1 MASFVRKSRATRSEA
16 YVCKIPC
23 KKVKINMIN
32 AATRNWMIKRWYEKV
47 PVEKSSIPCE
57 ISFGITRFTPLLN
70 NAKPIRLKIINLYGL
85 STENMFG
92 LSGFSPGT
100 SLVVLFAI
108 FE

>member
-1 MASFVRKSRATRSEA
+1 
-16 YVCKIPC
+16 
-23 KKVKINMIN
+23 MIN

>member
-1 MASFVRKSRATRSEA
+1 
-16 YVCKIPC
+16 
-23 KKVKINMIN
+23 MIN

-47 PVEKSSIPCE
+47 PFEKSSIPCE
-57 ISFGITRFTPLLN
+57 ISLGITRFTPLLN

-100 SLVVLFAI
+100 CLVDLFVI
-108 FE
+108 FEEELTNTGTIGTIGFNLFVIPALK